1 MKTTR
6 NDHGQNK
13 STGPRIRES
22 YENITNAADRINR
35 KRMKKIDLIKDE
47 EAFILDLIRTAGDY
61 IFQKVM
67 YRIQEDVVNSV
78 IEMGILNVAGY
89 YGGKVF
95 KRNYYSI
102 INFAKVLRRVVSKL
116 SPVEKQ
122 DLDCR
127 SVGYSVGSDVL
138 VKVSAPNCRAIL
150 EIADDNLEV
159 TLQERRELRTL
170 LANMRWLEEPVKKEE
185 KAEKAP
191 DPPAPEE
198 KHRSVSKTVVLSE
211 NQHNGTINS

>member
-35 KRMKKIDLIKDE
+35 KRMKKIDVTKDE
-47 EAFILDLIRTAGDY
+47 EAFILGLIRTAGY
-61 IFQKVM
+61 YAFQKVM
-67 YRIQEDVVNSV
+67 YRIQEDVVNSL

-95 KRNYYSI
+95 FRRNYYSI

-116 SPVEKQ
+116 SPVEMQ
-122 DLDCR
+122 ELDCR
-127 SVGYSVGSDVL
+127 SVGSDDL
-138 VKVSAPNCRAIL
+138 VKVSASNCRAIL
-150 EIADDNLEV
+150 KIADDNFEV
-159 TLQERRELRTL
+159 TLQERRELRAL

-191 DPPAPEE
+191 EPPAPEE
-198 KHRSVSKTVVLSE
+198 KNRSVSKTVVLSE